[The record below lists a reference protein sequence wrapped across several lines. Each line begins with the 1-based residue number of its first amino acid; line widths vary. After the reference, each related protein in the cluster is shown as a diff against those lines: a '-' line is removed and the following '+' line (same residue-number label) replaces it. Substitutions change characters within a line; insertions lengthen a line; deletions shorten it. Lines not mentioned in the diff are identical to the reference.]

1 MAKIMNILIVTQY
14 FYPETFIINDLVVE
28 MKRQGHKVTVLTGK
42 PNYPEGRLFSGF
54 TAAGIQH
61 DLYDGDVEVV
71 RVPLRPRGKG
81 GAKNLALNYL
91 SFVFTAS
98 LLGPW
103 LLRRKKCDVI
113 FVFGTSPITVAFPAI
128 LLKWIKKVP
137 MALWVQ
143 DLWPQS
149 LVVTKFVKNRVL
161 LKLVEMMVWFIY
173 KCTDLLLVQSK
184 SFVDPIR
191 EIVPGSHPLY
201 YPNSFKRMKVDGK
214 VVLPAAALQAFEGG
228 FSVVFAGNIGKAQS
242 VETIVEAARRLKDV
256 EGIKI
261 VFVGSGS
268 MLSWIQEQ
276 KAQYSLDNL
285 ECLGRFDIS
294 FIPLIYS
301 KADAL
306 LLTLNSDDIL
316 QYTLPWKTQSY
327 MAAGK
332 PIIGA
337 IDGEGARVIAEAK
350 CGLAGPAED
359 AKTLAENIQRLYSM
373 SDDERALLGKNGL
386 TFYEENFEMEA
397 QVTRLVQL
405 FEEAGP

>member
-1 MAKIMNILIVTQY
+1 MNILVVTQY
-14 FYPETFIINDLVVE
+14 FFPETFIINDLVVE
-28 MKRQGHKVTVLTGK
+28 MKKQGHKVTVLTGK
-42 PNYPEGRLFSGF
+42 PNYPEGNLFPGFKSG
-54 TAAGIQH
+54 GIQH

-91 SFVFTAS
+91 SFVFAAS
-98 LLGPW
+98 FSGPW
-103 LLRRKKCDVI
+103 LLRKKKCDVV

-128 LLKWIKKVP
+128 LLKWIKRVP

-149 LVVTKFVKNRVL
+149 LVVTKFVRNKFL

-184 SFVDPIR
+184 TFIEPVR
-191 EIVPGSHPLY
+191 EIVPDARPLY
-201 YPNSFKRMKVDGK
+201 YPNSFKRMEVSSEVSLSGSVMRTLEDS
-214 VVLPAAALQAFEGG
+214 

-242 VETIVEAARRLKDV
+242 VETIVEAAKLLKNVPD
-256 EGIKI
+256 IKI

-276 KAQYSLDNL
+276 KILHGLDNVD
-285 ECLGRFDIS
+285 CLGRFDIS
-294 FIPLIYS
+294 YIPLIYS

-337 IDGEGARVIAEAK
+337 IDGEGARVIAESN
-350 CGLAGPAED
+350 CGLAGPAEN
-359 AKTLAENIQRLYSM
+359 AVVLADNIRRLHAMSEEQRGV
-373 SDDERALLGKNGL
+373 LGKNGMDY
-386 TFYEENFEMEA
+386 YEKNFEMGT
-397 QVTRLVQL
+397 QVKRLVQL
-405 FEEAGP
+405 FDEVRR